1 MTLAFTAWA
10 SVAAVAQDE
19 KAASGQPAQV
29 GLKLLHPGIVDD
41 SSLLDLLENELGVIG
56 KSPHPHLLRYIG
68 LERHL
73 ENPFIIREWIH
84 GFLLFDLLRWRG
96 SLQAA
101 ELGLLLE
108 SLALNPQA
116 SLENSHDLRFV
127 LLGQR
132 QQIRGMVGVRVRQK
146 DHVESRNLFQRLR
159 THGVAHHK
167 WVNQPNLATAS
178 RQRKR
183 AVAEIGNLVSLGVDH
198 QADLERRLED
208 VRRAGT
214 RRALNYRAAAAPS
227 FDANSE

>member
-1 MTLAFTAWA
+1 M
-10 SVAAVAQDE
+10 E
-19 KAASGQPAQV
+19 RV
-29 GLKLLHPGIVDD
+29 GHRDLK
-41 SSLLDLLENELGVIG
+41 
-56 KSPHPHLLRYIG
+56 
-68 LERHL
+68 
-73 ENPFIIREWIH
+73 FA
-84 GFLLFDLLRWRG
+84 DLLRSAFSHR
-96 SLQAA
+96 
-101 ELGLLLE
+101 LGLLLE

-159 THGVAHHK
+159 AHGVAHHK

-208 VRRAGT
+208 VKRAGT

-227 FDANSE
+227 FDANSERMAASYVARSPAPSRWPICRPSFA